1 MLITIYLNYILLH
14 ITSIFN
20 ILVYIIYIWLW
31 ETSLELT
38 PRAKLQLECWTSVNS
53 LERLWNEYFFLPFRV
68 VFDLLATSDRG
79 KDT

>member
-1 MLITIYLNYILLH
+1 ML
-14 ITSIFN
+14 
-20 ILVYIIYIWLW
+20 YIWLW

-53 LERLWNEYFFLPFRV
+53 LERLWNEYFFLPFQV
-68 VFDLLATSDRG
+68 VFDLLATSDRR